1 MTCKCGNPATAS
13 VWCKDRQKCLKAQ
26 ERASEPLQSTHDTCQ
41 GVDTYL
47 LYNRLTDRSDA
58 ILSGDPAPSLDV
70 GGYSP
75 CSTATSYES
84 SSTFSTSCDS
94 SSSYDSSSSSSTGSD
109 W

>member
-13 VWCKDRQKCLKAQ
+13 VWCKDRQKCLKAR
-26 ERASEPLQSTHDTCQ
+26 ERASEPLQSTHDTYQ

-47 LYNRLTDRSDA
+47 LYNRLTGCSDA

-70 GGYSP
+70 GGNNSCY
-75 CSTATSYES
+75 TAPYES
-84 SSTFSTSCDS
+84 VSTSSTSCDT
-94 SSSYDSSSSSSTGSD
+94 SSYDSSSSSSTGSD

>member
-75 CSTATSYES
+75 CYTPSYEAA
-84 SSTFSTSCDS
+84 STSSTSCD
-94 SSSYDSSSSSSTGSD
+94 SSYDSSSSSSTGSD